1 MLSFKWDLI
10 WKEGINLTNHDEPD
24 KPCHPMFKKLFC
36 FFFFFQIIMF
46 HQSCCQISRLFYLHV
61 SAVDEITGHWQ
72 VARSGSV
79 DGGFCLW
86 ATIREPHCTS
96 CKGNFMKTFRY
107 ESGICKGLQEHV
119 TSTCKMMERLN
130 VILRSMWK
138 KKKLSKLSLEKGKR
152 ANFSLS
158 IILLGMTSLGT
169 NLGHSVYTVLGIDE
183 EHIPFLPMHFSLLQL

>member
-1 MLSFKWDLI
+1 MNL
-10 WKEGINLTNHDEPD
+10 INLAN
-24 KPCHPMFKKLFC
+24 PCSKNYYY
-36 FFFFFQIIMF
+36 FFFFQIIMF

-96 CKGNFMKTFRY
+96 CKGNFMKTFTY

-138 KKKLSKLSLEKGKR
+138 KKKIVKTLPRKGQKGKLQPFHNFAWDDLTGNKPWALCVHSFGDWWR
-152 ANFSLS
+152 A
-158 IILLGMTSLGT
+158 
-169 NLGHSVYTVLGIDE
+169 H
-183 EHIPFLPMHFSLLQL
+183 PFPAHAF